1 MTKKIAVTGGSGK
14 LGRACI
20 DALLED
26 GWTPFNFDLVPPR
39 QPNCSFTLGFA
50 PEHHWRDRR

>member
-1 MTKKIAVTGGSGK
+1 MSGKVAVTGGSGK

-20 DALLED
+20 DALLEE

-39 QPNCSFTLGFA
+39 SPGARSRGWT
-50 PEHHWRDRR
+50 